1 MTFCKVLIFGQ
12 PFNNFTGGGITLTNL
27 FKGWPKDKIA
37 VAYMGHGL
45 YNVSTDVCD
54 TVYQLGYEEHRW
66 VFPFSVIQRKFPSGL
81 KKYDPEKKPAFN
93 FIQTGTRYKIV
104 TRFFYPFLR
113 WTGIYH
119 FLSKIHISERFA
131 NFLKEFKPDL
141 LYLQVSTRDEIIF
154 SIDLIKHL
162 KIPSI
167 IHMMDDWPST
177 ISRQGLFHKSIE
189 KRIDRELKAL
199 FNVVDLHLSISDAM
213 SSAYSERYKKNF
225 IAFHNPIETSS
236 WLPFRKNDYPIRK
249 ERVSVLYS
257 GRIGMGITESI
268 YEVAEAIDRMNL
280 NGSKIDLHIQTPT
293 KDEGILC
300 QLRKYKC
307 IIINP
312 FAELSQL
319 PMIFSNAD
327 ILLLAN
333 DFSDHAL
340 DYLRLS
346 MPTKASEYMVSGTPV
361 LIYSPEETAVTKFF
375 KENECGYCVTL
386 QDQNEIIKAF
396 EYLINNEEYRRK
408 TGSRANEIAR
418 TRFSADKVR
427 KEFQELLLAQLNK

>member
-1 MTFCKVLIFGQ
+1 MPFKRILIFGQ

-54 TVYQLGYEEHRW
+54 TVYQLGNEEHKW
-66 VFPFSVIQRKFPSGL
+66 IFPFSLIQRKFPSGL
-81 KKYDPEKKPAFN
+81 KKYDPDKKPAFN
-93 FIQTGTRYKIV
+93 FIQTGLRYKIV
-104 TRFFYPFLR
+104 TRFFYPLLR
-113 WTGIYH
+113 LTGIFH
-119 FLSKIHISERFA
+119 FISKIHISERFA
-131 NFLKEFKPDL
+131 GFLEEFKPEL

-154 SIDLIKHL
+154 SLALINHL

-177 ISRQGLFHKSIE
+177 ISRQGLFHKRIE

-199 FNVVDLHLSISDAM
+199 FDKVDLHLSISDAM
-213 SSAYSERYKKNF
+213 SSAYSKRYGKDF

-236 WLPFRKNDYPIRK
+236 WLPFCKKDYSIKN

-268 YEVAEAIDRMNL
+268 YEVAEAVDSMNM
-280 NGSKIDLHIQTPT
+280 NGMKIDLHIQTPT
-293 KDEGILC
+293 KDERILN
-300 QLRKYKC
+300 QLKKYKS

-312 FAELSQL
+312 FAELSRL
-319 PMIFSNAD
+319 PQIFSDAD

-333 DFSDHAL
+333 DFSDDAL

-361 LIYSPEETAVTKFF
+361 FIYSPEETAVTKFF
-375 KENECGYCVTL
+375 IENECGYCVNR
-386 QDQNEIIKAF
+386 QDQNGIIKALG
-396 EYLINNEEYRRK
+396 YLINNEEYRRK
-408 TGSRANEIAR
+408 TGLRANEIAR
-418 TRFSADKVR
+418 SRFSAEKVR
-427 KEFQELLLAQLNK
+427 KEFQDLLLAQGLK

>member
-1 MTFCKVLIFGQ
+1 MTYRKVFIFGQ

-54 TVYQLGYEEHRW
+54 TVYQLGNEEHKW
-66 VFPFSVIQRKFPSGL
+66 IFPFSLIQRKFQSGL
-81 KKYDPEKKPAFN
+81 KIFSPESKPAFN
-93 FIQTGTRYKIV
+93 FIQTGLRYKIV
-104 TRFFYPFLR
+104 TRLFYPFLR
-113 WTGIYH
+113 WTGIFH
-119 FLSKIHISERFA
+119 FLSRIHISERFA
-131 NFLKEFKPDL
+131 GFLKEFKPEL
-141 LYLQVSTRDEIIF
+141 LYVQVSTRDEIIF
-154 SIDLIKHL
+154 SIALIDHL

-199 FNVVDLHLSISDAM
+199 FSKIDLHLSISDAM
-213 SSAYSERYKKNF
+213 SSAYLVRYNKNF

-236 WLPFRKNDYPIRK
+236 WLPFCKNDYSIK
-249 ERVSVLYS
+249 NERVSVLYS
-257 GRIGMGITESI
+257 GRIGMGITDSI
-268 YEVAEAIDRMNL
+268 YEVAEAIDMMNL
-280 NGSKIDLHIQTPT
+280 NGMKIDLHIQTPT
-293 KDEGILC
+293 KDERILN
-300 QLRKYKC
+300 QLKKYKC

-319 PMIFSNAD
+319 PGIFSDAD

-333 DFSDHAL
+333 DFSDDAL

-375 KENECGYCVTL
+375 KENECGYCVTR
-386 QDQNEIIKAF
+386 QDQKEIIKAF
-396 EYLINNEEYRRK
+396 ENLINDEEYRRR
-408 TGSRANEIAR
+408 TGTRAIEIAR
-418 TRFSADKVR
+418 SRFSAVKVR
-427 KEFQELLLAQLNK
+427 KEFQELLLGLVS